1 MKKNLPLL
9 ALALALGILTGCDQK
24 AQEAPP
30 EPTPAPT
37 PIPTQPPAPS
47 EAQPQ
52 AQSGKTISHEQ
63 GSVQIEKMP
72 SRIAVFDFGALD
84 TMNALKV
91 EGIAALPKKNL
102 PGYLVEYAQTDAINA
117 GGMKQPD
124 LQALGELKPDLII
137 ISGRQSKSFEAL
149 NDIAPTVNLSL
160 DVKHYLGSFKKN
172 VMTLGQIFN
181 KEAEAENGLAVL
193 DKKIADVRTKTE
205 STNLKAMVL
214 VHYNGKLSA
223 FNSNAYAAIVY
234 QVVGLKQSDEGLTEG
249 RQAATPDYITEKNPD
264 VIFVVDR
271 NEAIGEGKMDRALLE
286 ENEQI
291 RQTNAFRKGKIVY
304 LRPDLWY
311 LSGGGLES
319 LSLQLDEIS
328 SAVQ

>member
-1 MKKNLPLL
+1 MKKNLLL
-9 ALALALGILTGCDQK
+9 PAFALALGILAGCDQK
-24 AQEAPP
+24 TQETPP
-30 EPTPAPT
+30 EPTPAPIPT
-37 PIPTQPPAPS
+37 PTTPSQETQPPA
-47 EAQPQ
+47 
-52 AQSGKTISHEQ
+52 QSGKVITHEQ
-63 GSVQIEKMP
+63 GSVHVAKAP

-102 PGYLVEYAQTDAINA
+102 PGYLVEYAKTDIVNA

-124 LQALGELKPDLII
+124 LQALGTLKPDLII

-149 NDIAPTVNLSL
+149 NGIAPTVNLSL
-160 DVKHYLGSFKKN
+160 DAKHYLGSIKKN
-172 VMTLGQIFN
+172 VMTIGQIFN

-193 DKKIADVRTKTE
+193 DKKIADVRIKAE
-205 STNLKAMVL
+205 SAHLKAMVL

-223 FNSNAYAAIVY
+223 SNSNAYAAVVY
-234 QVVGLKQSDEGLTEG
+234 QIVGLQHADEGLTDG
-249 RQAATPDYITEKNPD
+249 RQAATPDYIAEKNPD

-291 RQTNAFRKGKIVY
+291 RQTGAFRKGKIVY

-319 LSLQLDEIS
+319 LSLQLDEVSRAI
-328 SAVQ
+328 Q